1 MESKIGNNTMY
12 LVEDITRRLNG
23 EKKVRTINC
32 NKITNRSMTS
42 YLLKPALSCLK
53 STMKTKDV

>member
-23 EKKVRTINC
+23 EKKSKND
-32 NKITNRSMTS
+32 K
-42 YLLKPALSCLK
+42 L
-53 STMKTKDV
+53 